1 MSLALTF
8 YLSERPLFL
17 NFSSSC
23 FKLYM
28 SLLSEVC
35 LLSCYWRHSYIYCMD
50 GEICGLEKWTRG
62 LLLKFLKIAEEGGN
76 GKQECCL
83 GFLLIKEMV
92 SNQS

>member
-1 MSLALTF
+1 
-8 YLSERPLFL
+8 
-17 NFSSSC
+17 
-23 FKLYM
+23 
-28 SLLSEVC
+28 
-35 LLSCYWRHSYIYCMD
+35 MD

-62 LLLKFLKIAEEGGN
+62 LLLKFLKMAEEGGN